1 MDSRVLTI
9 YGWSEVKLQQFYE
22 FPVLNR
28 IGNAQSG
35 KSRVARDI
43 SKVLYYTDGRMD
55 RYVYLLYNNQYNT
68 YEIIIMSRLGK
79 RYTKSEISTSYYVIV

>member
-1 MDSRVLTI
+1 MHSQASRA
-9 YGWSEVKLQQFYE
+9 LQD
-22 FPVLNR
+22 
-28 IGNAQSG
+28 G
-35 KSRVARDI
+35 DI

-79 RYTKSEISTSYYVIV
+79 RYTKSEINTSYYVIV